1 MNRPSNTFD
10 IAIEQAFDFL
20 SPEYAE
26 LFDSSAATAFQH
38 PLWLDTLYTRLASH
52 AAATPLVVVVRHRA
66 TGALAMVLPLLRIR
80 RGPIRTVEFAD
91 LRVSDYLAPVC
102 SPKVFS
108 QLIEGLHLNAD
119 SRLIHALVLKVDAL
133 QPNSVRLAGL
143 VSLGYAGMLLV
154 EGVGLWLEFT
164 WAAYLTVVS
173 TSLLLPFELY
183 EVIEQVSVLRIG
195 VLLLNLAIVAYLIS
209 QLRRHTLRSRT

>member
-1 MNRPSNTFD
+1 MTARTHHTGLAV
-10 IAIEQAFDFL
+10 IAVFKVVKGVL
-20 SPEYAE
+20 LLLVGLGLLKLVHAE
-26 LFDSSAATAFQH
+26 IATLFS
-38 PLWLDTLYTRLASH
+38 L
-52 AAATPLVVVVRHRA
+52 
-66 TGALAMVLPLLRIR
+66 
-80 RGPIRTVEFAD
+80 
-91 LRVSDYLAPVC
+91 
-102 SPKVFS
+102 
-108 QLIEGLHLNAD
+108 LIEGLHLNAD

-133 QPNSVRLAGL
+133 QPNSVLLAGL

-195 VLLLNLAIVAYLIS
+195 VLLLNLAIVAYLVS
-209 QLRRHTLRSRT
+209 QLRRHTLRSRTPRPTPHANA